1 LKPFLVLVLLTF
13 AAISTSVGADER
25 RDITATV
32 DQFCGW
38 TGLKRV
44 SEIRDIGHWKTR
56 HQSGGNAKFDLLVD
70 GRRKQYS
77 LIFFWERGRVNIY
90 AIEPENYDWHGHGI
104 GFDTLKDPKTRRWA
118 VAAVK
123 RVNQHLGWKF
133 AFGPEIQKIG
143 RDVLVTYETVSREEQ
158 KRTGYS
164 YVDPYISFL
173 ISPKGTVF
181 AAFMQS

>member
-1 LKPFLVLVLLTF
+1 MRS
-13 AAISTSVGADER
+13 STCWWTAD
-25 RDITATV
+25 A
-32 DQFCGW
+32 
-38 TGLKRV
+38 
-44 SEIRDIGHWKTR
+44 
-56 HQSGGNAKFDLLVD
+56 
-70 GRRKQYS
+70 KQYS
-77 LIFFWERGRVNIY
+77 LISLIFFWQRGRVNIY